1 MKLNLKVTYNDSST
15 MSVQIGMVDFVA
27 YERENNKS
35 IQEYFNN
42 WNVSDTC
49 FLAWHSLSRTE
60 AGLPEFMDWV
70 ATVDEIT
77 TADIEADPVP
87 LESSPTTSN

>member
-1 MKLNLKVTYNDSST
+1 MKLNLKVTYDDGST
-15 MSVQIGMVDFVA
+15 MSVKIGMVDFVA

-49 FLAWHSLSRTE
+49 FLAWHSLSRTDKDV
-60 AGLPEFMDWV
+60 PEFMDWV
-70 ATVDEIT
+70 ANVDEIT
-77 TADIEADPVP
+77 TADIEEDPVP
-87 LESSPTTSN
+87 LESSPTTSS

>member
-1 MKLNLKVTYNDSST
+1 MKLNLKVVYDDGST

-27 YERENNKS
+27 YEREKNKS
-35 IQEYFNN
+35 IQEYFQN

-49 FLAWHSLSRTE
+49 FLAWHALGRKDKNI
-60 AGLPEFMDWV
+60 PEFMDWV
-70 ATVDEIT
+70 ANIDEIT
-77 TADIEADPVP
+77 TDEIEADPIP